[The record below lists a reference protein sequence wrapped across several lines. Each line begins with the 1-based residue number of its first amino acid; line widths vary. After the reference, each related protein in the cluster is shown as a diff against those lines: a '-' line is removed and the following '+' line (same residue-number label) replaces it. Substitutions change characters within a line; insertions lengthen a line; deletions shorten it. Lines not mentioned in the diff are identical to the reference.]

1 MSAVKIGRPVR
12 AHGLLNKITAIAA
25 VTVGLTIALPATPAA
40 AVSFVNCGSPVI
52 QEYARVETD
61 YLPGPSCFAN
71 AGAMNLHLFLSTK
84 FHSGNNKVT
93 FFYTVQENNYQ
104 TSLTLEKWQD
114 RTLTFGFHATVTSVV
129 IW

>member
-1 MSAVKIGRPVR
+1 M
-12 AHGLLNKITAIAA
+12 TATAA
-25 VTVGLTIALPATPAA
+25 VTVGLTIAIPATPAA
-40 AVSFVNCGSPVI
+40 AVNTVNCGTPVI
-52 QEYARVETD
+52 QEYARIETD
-61 YLPGPSCFAN
+61 YLPGPVCLAN
-71 AGAMNLHLFLSTK
+71 AGAMNMNLYLSTA

-114 RTLTFGFHATVTSVV
+114 RGLAFGFHATVTSVV